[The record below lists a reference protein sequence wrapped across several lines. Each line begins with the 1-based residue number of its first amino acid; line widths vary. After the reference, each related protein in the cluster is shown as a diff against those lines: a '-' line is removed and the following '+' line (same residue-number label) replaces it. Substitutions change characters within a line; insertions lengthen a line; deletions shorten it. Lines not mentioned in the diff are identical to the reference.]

1 MAESPFPKRQP
12 TGSQLGVPPVKT
24 VGAAPPVDPGGVAY
38 PQSHATTSDILT
50 ELAGVAASHAACTSF
65 YLDTTEGMSRGISE
79 SGISE
84 IVSGEGEDHHQ
95 GLARSHLL
103 SDGSIYWFL
112 SHSEVGQGEQGSL
125 TQYRY
130 DGPRDADHVL
140 QTSPLTVAPMAT
152 EPLMLDER
160 HPSDI
165 AFLPDVN
172 GADAGYLLVT
182 EEDDRHVLAVYRW
195 APGQQL
201 TVRGQIPPPPQ
212 AFPAQGPNFVFI
224 DRIDD
229 RYCLGVASN
238 NWGNGYLYWADQ
250 DKLFPASAP
259 GALDVTA
266 FELDP
271 VGTPFVFPV
280 ADGPCQTKLIRDS
293 TGWSLLAFR
302 GDPNDDENADDYVDV
317 YPVTFAPSFTI
328 GNRIA
333 SVHISFNAG
342 DTGFASTGTHHVEAP
357 GRLLISS
364 SYRWAQDEGPGGSS
378 YVSRVDECP
387 SSTPPTGPAPPG
399 GGPIDIGRPPHRPD

>member
-1 MAESPFPKRQP
+1 MTDNSFPNRQP
-12 TGSQLGVPPVKT
+12 AAGLPGRLPVKT
-24 VGAAPPVDPGGVAY
+24 AGSASPAGPGGIAY
-38 PQSHATTSDILT
+38 PQSQATASDVLT

-65 YLDTTEGMSRGISE
+65 YLDTTEGMSEGISH
-79 SGISE
+79 GVIGD
-84 IVSGEGEDHHQ
+84 ILSGEGDDHHQ

-103 SDGSIYWFL
+103 SDGSMYWFL

-130 DGPRDADHVL
+130 GGPLDADHVL

-182 EEDDRHVLAVYRW
+182 EEFDQHVLTVYRW

-201 TVRGQIPPPPQ
+201 TVQGQIPPAPQ
-212 AFPAQGPNFVFI
+212 TFPAQGPNFLFI
-224 DRIDD
+224 DRIEN
-229 RYCLGVASN
+229 RYCLGIASN

-250 DKLFPASAP
+250 GELFPVGAP
-259 GALDVTA
+259 GALNVAA
-266 FELDP
+266 FEPDP
-271 VGTPFVFPV
+271 AATPFAFPV
-280 ADGPCQTKLIRDS
+280 AGGPCQTKLIRDS
-293 TGWSLLAFR
+293 GGAWFLLAFR
-302 GDPNDDENADDYVDV
+302 GDPNDKEDATDYVDV
-317 YPVTFAPSFTI
+317 YPVTFAPFAI
-328 GNRIA
+328 GDRIA

-342 DTGFASTGTHHVEAP
+342 DTGFASTGTHHVEAS

-364 SYRWAQDEGPGGSS
+364 SYRWAEDEGPGGSS

-387 SSTPPTGPAPPG
+387 SATPPAGPASPG
-399 GGPIDIGRPPHRPD
+399 SGPIGEGRPPHRPN